1 MIYHSRLTPNHHDA
15 TSFAPDLARLNE
27 YLLNEHARRP
37 DPWSVTVPQ
46 ARQARL
52 DGKGIFPPARPDPDT
67 ERHFVSLPGAP
78 DVPVRVI
85 RPKTR
90 DARGTYIHIHGGG
103 WLFGQAV
110 EADPRLRRM
119 AESTGLAT
127 VSIDYRLAPE
137 NPFPAAFDDCLAVAR
152 AVLDG
157 SLGLPTGFMG
167 IGGESAGAHLAAVT
181 LLRLRDEDAAP
192 AFHAANLVAGFFDL
206 SLTPSARN
214 PATQRIVINAADLAR
229 FVELSLP
236 AGCDP
241 RDPRYSPIYA
251 DLSGLAPARL
261 SCGSLDPLRHDTMF
275 MAQAWA
281 DAGNET
287 ELCITQGGCHVFESF
302 GTPSGEASIASVDAW
317 LNERI
322 ALLDP

>member
-1 MIYHSRLTPNHHDA
+1 MIHRSHLSPDA
-15 TSFAPDLARLNE
+15 FDAANCAPDLARLNQ
-27 YLLNEHARRP
+27 YLLDEHARRP
-37 DPWSVTVPQ
+37 DPWSVTVQQ
-46 ARQARL
+46 ARQARV

-67 ERHFVSLPGAP
+67 KHHNVPVPGAP

-90 DARGTYIHIHGGG
+90 DERGTYIHIHGGG
-103 WLFGQAV
+103 WLFGQAI

-137 NPFPAAFDDCLAVAR
+137 HPFPAAFDDCLAVAR

-157 SLGLPTGFMG
+157 RLGLPTDFMA
-167 IGGESAGAHLAAVT
+167 IGGESAGAHLSAVT
-181 LLRLRDEDAAP
+181 LLRLRDEDAAQP
-192 AFHAANLVAGFFDL
+192 FHATNLVAGFYDL

-214 PATQRIVINAADLAR
+214 PATPRIVINATDLAR

-236 AGCDP
+236 AGGDP

-251 DLSGLAPARL
+251 DLSGLAPARM
-261 SCGSLDPLRHDTMF
+261 SCGSCDPLRHDTLF
-275 MAQAWA
+275 MAQAWS
-281 DAGNET
+281 DSGNET
-287 ELCITQGGCHVFESF
+287 ELCVTPGGCHVFESF
-302 GTPSGEASIASVDAW
+302 GTPSGEASITSVDAW

-322 ALLDP
+322 ALLGP